1 MIGVTKTLEL
11 PIVIEAANLT
21 KKYGD
26 LIAVNAISFKVYK
39 GECFGFLGP
48 NGAGKTTTIKMI
60 HCVLPITSG
69 ELYVSGMDVK
79 GKEREIKGIIGVA
92 PQETNLDPDF
102 TTIRNLLIYSRYF
115 DIPEEKALK
124 KAQELIEFLHLQ
136 EKKDV
141 IIDNLS
147 GGMKKRLILARALI
161 NDPEILILDEPTTGL
176 DPQGRHLIWDTI
188 RELKKR
194 GVTIILTTHYME
206 EAAQLCDRLVI
217 MDYGK
222 IIEEGEPS
230 DLVKKHIGDKV
241 LEVPNNKEIINYL
254 NITCPNGKYEAAGEK
269 IYVSSSQCEIVFPEI
284 LEKFSPHEALV
295 RDANLEDVFL
305 KLTGRRLRD

>member
-1 MIGVTKTLEL
+1 LEL

-26 LIAVNAISFKVYK
+26 LIAVNAINFKVYK

-48 NGAGKTTTIKMI
+48 NGAGKTTTVKMI

-69 ELYVSGMDVK
+69 GLYVSGMDVK
-79 GKEREIKGIIGVA
+79 EKEREIKSIIGVA
-92 PQETNLDPDF
+92 PQETNLDTDF

-115 DIPEEKALK
+115 DIPEEEALK
-124 KAQELIEFLHLQ
+124 KARELIGFLHLE
-136 EKKDV
+136 EKKNV
-141 IIDNLS
+141 VIDNLS

-188 RELKKR
+188 GELKKR

-217 MDYGK
+217 MDNGK

-230 DLVKKHIGDKV
+230 ELVKKHIGEKV
-241 LEVPNNKEIINYL
+241 LEVPSNKEITEYL
-254 NITCPNGKYEAAGEK
+254 HTTCPDAKIEAVGEK
-269 IYVSSSQCEIVFPEI
+269 IHISSSQCEILFPEI
-284 LEKFSPHEALV
+284 LEKFFPHQASM

-305 KLTGRRLRD
+305 KLTGRGLRD

>member
-1 MIGVTKTLEL
+1 MEVMKTLEL
-11 PIVIEAANLT
+11 PIAIEATDLT
-21 KKYGD
+21 KKFSD
-26 LIAVNAISFKVYK
+26 LIAVKGISFKVYK

-69 ELYVSGMDVK
+69 ELYVSGMTVK
-79 GKEREIKGIIGVA
+79 EKEREIKSIIGVA
-92 PQETNLDPDF
+92 PQEANLDPDF

-115 DIPEEKALK
+115 NIPKEKALK
-124 KAQELIEFLHLQ
+124 KARELVEFLHLE

-141 IIDNLS
+141 IINNLS

-161 NDPEILILDEPTTGL
+161 NDPKMLILDEPTTGL

-188 RELKKR
+188 TELKKR

-217 MDYGK
+217 MDNGK
-222 IIEEGEPS
+222 IIEEGKPS

-241 LEVPNNKEIINYL
+241 LQVPNNKEIIKHL
-254 NITCPNGKYEAAGEK
+254 DTTCPDAKYEVTGEK
-269 IYVSSSQCEIVFPEI
+269 IYVFSSRCETVFPQI
-284 LEKFSPHEALV
+284 LQKFFPQETLM

>member
-1 MIGVTKTLEL
+1 MAL
-11 PIVIEAANLT
+11 PIVIEATHLT
-21 KKYGD
+21 KKYGT
-26 LIAVNAISFKVYK
+26 LNAVNAISFKVYK
-39 GECFGFLGP
+39 GEIFGFLGP

-69 ELYVSGMDVK
+69 VLSVSGMDVK
-79 GKEREIKGIIGVA
+79 DKERAIKRIIGIA

-102 TTIRNLLIYSRYF
+102 STIQNLLVYSRYF
-115 DIPEEKALK
+115 DIPAETALK
-124 KAQELIEFLHLQ
+124 KARALIEFLHLE
-136 EKKDV
+136 EKQDV

-188 RELKKR
+188 RELKKK

-217 MDYGK
+217 MDNGS
-222 IIEEGEPS
+222 IIEEGTPA
-230 DLVKKHIGDKV
+230 DLVKKHVGDKI
-241 LEVPNNKEIINYL
+241 LEIPNNQEITNYL
-254 NITCPNGKYEAAGEK
+254 TTTCPDAKIEVAGEK
-269 IYVSSSQCEIVFPEI
+269 IIVASNQCETVFPGI
-284 LEKFSPHEALV
+284 LEKFFPQDALM
-295 RDANLEDVFL
+295 REANLEDVFL
-305 KLTGRRLRD
+305 KLTGRRLRDR